1 MPAAMTTRTG
11 LFMFYLLLEKGVSR
25 LRFYYTPNHA
35 GQQDEAVFETW
46 QVFIAYISKQIL
58 PFAFRQGIITSS
70 DTKTTGQPLLQA
82 EVKKPFSQALH
93 TAYESSFWKVSFS
106 MNETVTKRFL
116 LYFRLMMVVW
126 ILIANAFFH
135 AIEFEYSWLVFLSN
149 IMLFTMEGDIKDRF
163 ISVELGGLVGMV
175 LTVLAMLAIGA
186 LTPVLG
192 GMLGLLLPL
201 GVVLFIL
208 IILHPYAP
216 KVLNNVGF
224 AYLTVACIDSA
235 TFAANLPLF
244 FGVYI
249 AGSLV
254 FNGGCVL
261 LMKPAR
267 YLAARSI
274 KNDVKAD
281 A

>member
-1 MPAAMTTRTG
+1 
-11 LFMFYLLLEKGVSR
+11 
-25 LRFYYTPNHA
+25 
-35 GQQDEAVFETW
+35 
-46 QVFIAYISKQIL
+46 
-58 PFAFRQGIITSS
+58 
-70 DTKTTGQPLLQA
+70 
-82 EVKKPFSQALH
+82 
-93 TAYESSFWKVSFS
+93 
-106 MNETVTKRFL
+106 
-116 LYFRLMMVVW
+116 
-126 ILIANAFFH
+126 
-135 AIEFEYSWLVFLSN
+135 
-149 IMLFTMEGDIKDRF
+149 
-163 ISVELGGLVGMV
+163 
-175 LTVLAMLAIGA
+175 MLAIGT

-235 TFAANLPLF
+235 TFAVNLPLF

-249 AGSLV
+249 VGSLV

-267 YLAARSI
+267 YLAAGASRTTSRLTPESSFSSFLLFSHSAPAA
-274 KNDVKAD
+274 KMPGRCHFYVDSAVFPCYNGVK
-281 A
+281 

>member
-1 MPAAMTTRTG
+1 
-11 LFMFYLLLEKGVSR
+11 
-25 LRFYYTPNHA
+25 
-35 GQQDEAVFETW
+35 
-46 QVFIAYISKQIL
+46 
-58 PFAFRQGIITSS
+58 
-70 DTKTTGQPLLQA
+70 
-82 EVKKPFSQALH
+82 
-93 TAYESSFWKVSFS
+93 

-116 LYFRLMMVVW
+116 LYFRLMMVAW

-186 LTPVLG
+186 L
-192 GMLGLLLPL
+192 GLLLPL
-201 GVVLFIL
+201 GVVLFLL

-249 AGSLV
+249 VGSLV

>member
-1 MPAAMTTRTG
+1 
-11 LFMFYLLLEKGVSR
+11 
-25 LRFYYTPNHA
+25 
-35 GQQDEAVFETW
+35 
-46 QVFIAYISKQIL
+46 
-58 PFAFRQGIITSS
+58 
-70 DTKTTGQPLLQA
+70 
-82 EVKKPFSQALH
+82 
-93 TAYESSFWKVSFS
+93 
-106 MNETVTKRFL
+106 MNEAVTKRFL
-116 LYFRLMMVVW
+116 LYFRLMLLIW
-126 ILIANAFFH
+126 ILIVNSILHVAG
-135 AIEFEYSWLVFLSN
+135 FEYSWLIFLSN

-163 ISVELGGLVGMV
+163 VSVELGGLVGMV
-175 LTVLAMLAIGA
+175 FTVIALLAITF

-192 GMLGLLLPL
+192 SFFGFLIPL
-201 GVVLFIL
+201 AVVLFVL

-235 TFAANLPLF
+235 AFAANLPLF

-249 AGSLV
+249 VGSLV

-267 YLAARSI
+267 YLAARSV

>member
-1 MPAAMTTRTG
+1 
-11 LFMFYLLLEKGVSR
+11 
-25 LRFYYTPNHA
+25 
-35 GQQDEAVFETW
+35 
-46 QVFIAYISKQIL
+46 
-58 PFAFRQGIITSS
+58 
-70 DTKTTGQPLLQA
+70 
-82 EVKKPFSQALH
+82 
-93 TAYESSFWKVSFS
+93 

-116 LYFRLMMVVW
+116 LYFRLMLLVW
-126 ILIANAFFH
+126 ILIANAVIH
-135 AIEFEYSWLVFLSN
+135 LTGMEYSWLIFLSN
-149 IMLFTMEGDIKDRF
+149 IMMFTLEGDVKDRLVT
-163 ISVELGGLVGMV
+163 VELGGLVGLV
-175 LTVLAMLAIGA
+175 FTVAALLSISA

-192 GMLGLLLPL
+192 DFLGFILPL
-201 GVVLFIL
+201 AVVLFIL

-235 TFAANLPLF
+235 AFAANLPLF

-249 AGSLV
+249 VGSLV

>member
-1 MPAAMTTRTG
+1 
-11 LFMFYLLLEKGVSR
+11 
-25 LRFYYTPNHA
+25 
-35 GQQDEAVFETW
+35 
-46 QVFIAYISKQIL
+46 
-58 PFAFRQGIITSS
+58 
-70 DTKTTGQPLLQA
+70 
-82 EVKKPFSQALH
+82 
-93 TAYESSFWKVSFS
+93 

-186 LTPVLG
+186 L
-192 GMLGLLLPL
+192 PL

-235 TFAANLPLF
+235 AFAANLPLF

-267 YLAARSI
+267 YLAARS
-274 KNDVKAD
+274 VKAD

>member
-1 MPAAMTTRTG
+1 
-11 LFMFYLLLEKGVSR
+11 
-25 LRFYYTPNHA
+25 
-35 GQQDEAVFETW
+35 
-46 QVFIAYISKQIL
+46 
-58 PFAFRQGIITSS
+58 
-70 DTKTTGQPLLQA
+70 
-82 EVKKPFSQALH
+82 
-93 TAYESSFWKVSFS
+93 

-116 LYFRLMMVVW
+116 LYFRLMMVAW

-208 IILHPYAP
+208 IILPPLRP
-216 KVLNNVGF
+216 KVLNMWLCLP
-224 AYLTVACIDSA
+224 AVACIDSA
-235 TFAANLPLF
+235 AFAANLPLF
-244 FGVYI
+244 FGRVHRRLSGLQRRLRTAHE
-249 AGSLV
+249 AGPLS
-254 FNGGCVL
+254 GRPEHQERRQG
-261 LMKPAR
+261 
-267 YLAARSI
+267 
-274 KNDVKAD
+274 
-281 A
+281 

>member
-1 MPAAMTTRTG
+1 
-11 LFMFYLLLEKGVSR
+11 
-25 LRFYYTPNHA
+25 
-35 GQQDEAVFETW
+35 
-46 QVFIAYISKQIL
+46 
-58 PFAFRQGIITSS
+58 
-70 DTKTTGQPLLQA
+70 
-82 EVKKPFSQALH
+82 
-93 TAYESSFWKVSFS
+93 

-116 LYFRLMMVVW
+116 LYFRLMLLVW
-126 ILIANAFFH
+126 ILIANAIIH
-135 AIEFEYSWLVFLSN
+135 VTGMEYSWLIFLSN
-149 IMLFTMEGDIKDRF
+149 IMMFTLEGDVKDRF
-163 ISVELGGLVGMV
+163 VTVELGGFVGLI
-175 LTVLAMLAIGA
+175 LTVVALLSITA

-192 GMLGLLLPL
+192 SFFGFLIPL
-201 GVVLFIL
+201 AVVLFVL

-235 TFAANLPLF
+235 AFAANLPLF

-249 AGSLV
+249 VGSLV

>member
-1 MPAAMTTRTG
+1 
-11 LFMFYLLLEKGVSR
+11 
-25 LRFYYTPNHA
+25 
-35 GQQDEAVFETW
+35 
-46 QVFIAYISKQIL
+46 
-58 PFAFRQGIITSS
+58 
-70 DTKTTGQPLLQA
+70 
-82 EVKKPFSQALH
+82 
-93 TAYESSFWKVSFS
+93 
-106 MNETVTKRFL
+106 MNDETVTKRFL
-116 LYFRLMMVVW
+116 LYFRLMMVAW

-163 ISVELGGLVGMV
+163 ISVELGGLVG
-175 LTVLAMLAIGA
+175 
-186 LTPVLG
+186 
-192 GMLGLLLPL
+192 
-201 GVVLFIL
+201 VVLFIL

-235 TFAANLPLF
+235 AFAANLPLF
-244 FGVYI
+244 FRVYI
-249 AGSLV
+249 VGSLV

>member
-1 MPAAMTTRTG
+1 
-11 LFMFYLLLEKGVSR
+11 
-25 LRFYYTPNHA
+25 
-35 GQQDEAVFETW
+35 
-46 QVFIAYISKQIL
+46 
-58 PFAFRQGIITSS
+58 
-70 DTKTTGQPLLQA
+70 
-82 EVKKPFSQALH
+82 
-93 TAYESSFWKVSFS
+93 

-116 LYFRLMMVVW
+116 LYFRLMMVAW

-175 LTVLAMLAIGA
+175 L
-186 LTPVLG
+186 
-192 GMLGLLLPL
+192 
-201 GVVLFIL
+201 FIL

-235 TFAANLPLF
+235 AFAANLPLF

-249 AGSLV
+249 VGSLV

>member
-1 MPAAMTTRTG
+1 
-11 LFMFYLLLEKGVSR
+11 
-25 LRFYYTPNHA
+25 
-35 GQQDEAVFETW
+35 
-46 QVFIAYISKQIL
+46 
-58 PFAFRQGIITSS
+58 
-70 DTKTTGQPLLQA
+70 
-82 EVKKPFSQALH
+82 
-93 TAYESSFWKVSFS
+93 
-106 MNETVTKRFL
+106 MNEAVTKRFL
-116 LYFRLMMVVW
+116 LCFRLMLLVW
-126 ILIANAFFH
+126 ILIVNSILHVVGFA
-135 AIEFEYSWLVFLSN
+135 YSWLIFLSN

-163 ISVELGGLVGMV
+163 VSVELGGLVGMV
-175 LTVLAMLAIGA
+175 FTVIALLAITF

-192 GMLGLLLPL
+192 SFFGFLIPL
-201 GVVLFIL
+201 AVVLFVL

-249 AGSLV
+249 VGSLV

>member
-1 MPAAMTTRTG
+1 
-11 LFMFYLLLEKGVSR
+11 
-25 LRFYYTPNHA
+25 
-35 GQQDEAVFETW
+35 
-46 QVFIAYISKQIL
+46 
-58 PFAFRQGIITSS
+58 
-70 DTKTTGQPLLQA
+70 
-82 EVKKPFSQALH
+82 
-93 TAYESSFWKVSFS
+93 

-116 LYFRLMMVVW
+116 LYFRLMMVAW

-175 LTVLAMLAIGA
+175 L
-186 LTPVLG
+186 
-192 GMLGLLLPL
+192 
-201 GVVLFIL
+201 
-208 IILHPYAP
+208 
-216 KVLNNVGF
+216 NNVGF

-249 AGSLV
+249 VGSLV

-267 YLAARSI
+267 YLAARS
-274 KNDVKAD
+274 VKAD

>member
-1 MPAAMTTRTG
+1 
-11 LFMFYLLLEKGVSR
+11 
-25 LRFYYTPNHA
+25 
-35 GQQDEAVFETW
+35 
-46 QVFIAYISKQIL
+46 
-58 PFAFRQGIITSS
+58 
-70 DTKTTGQPLLQA
+70 
-82 EVKKPFSQALH
+82 
-93 TAYESSFWKVSFS
+93 

-116 LYFRLMMVVW
+116 LYFRLMLLVW
-126 ILIANAFFH
+126 ILIANAVIH
-135 AIEFEYSWLVFLSN
+135 LTGMEYSWLIFLSN
-149 IMLFTMEGDIKDRF
+149 IMMFTLEGDVKDRLVT
-163 ISVELGGLVGMV
+163 VELGGLVGLV
-175 LTVLAMLAIGA
+175 LTVAALLSISA

-192 GMLGLLLPL
+192 DFLGFILPL
-201 GVVLFIL
+201 AVVLFIL

-249 AGSLV
+249 VGSLV